1 MSIPIQRYL
10 VTFSIILCP
19 SFISY
24 ISKIAISSLIGSFL
38 GINLLGSVSWYCNL
52 MYIVIL
58 SLVLIDV
65 KCTAGLGSYFNFFFL
80 LQSAHFVTYMH
91 IRGYIYY
98 ISVFGLGSPYIISL
112 DYSYRPSLT
121 VA

>member
-1 MSIPIQRYL
+1 MH
-10 VTFSIILCP
+10 
-19 SFISY
+19 
-24 ISKIAISSLIGSFL
+24 
-38 GINLLGSVSWYCNL
+38 
-52 MYIVIL
+52 IVIL

-80 LQSAHFVTYMH
+80 LQSAYFVTYMH

-98 ISVFGLGSPYIISL
+98 ISVVGQGSRYIISL